1 MRPVQLGP
9 EIRSLRMG
17 RNAFVVAMGL
27 ALFACPVGAAD
38 EVTRTPAEP
47 GLVVPI
53 GDGPAPRDGA
63 SGPGLDALLQVPSD
77 YLAPRGRTVGGVGEQ
92 EWRRRFALAHKQLRG
107 AQSALDEIKQSLGE
121 ASEGS
126 GASQWAVAP
135 PGVSNA
141 GGPTNSPLSFRL
153 RQELVRK
160 REDLEAAER
169 SLRDLRIEADLV
181 GVPVDWR
188 GDRDVPLGK
197 RLPDS
202 PYYN

>member
-1 MRPVQLGP
+1 M
-9 EIRSLRMG
+9 
-17 RNAFVVAMGL
+17 
-27 ALFACPVGAAD
+27 
-38 EVTRTPAEP
+38 
-47 GLVVPI
+47 
-53 GDGPAPRDGA
+53 
-63 SGPGLDALLQVPSD
+63 
-77 YLAPRGRTVGGVGEQ
+77 
-92 EWRRRFALAHKQLRG
+92 
-107 AQSALDEIKQSLGE
+107 
-121 ASEGS
+121 
-126 GASQWAVAP
+126 AP

-153 RQELVRK
+153 RQELLRK

>member
-1 MRPVQLGP
+1 MRSFP
-9 EIRSLRMG
+9 MG
-17 RNAFVVAMGL
+17 WNTFIVAISL
-27 ALFACPVGAAD
+27 ALFAGQVGAED
-38 EVTRTPAEP
+38 EVPPTPAEP
-47 GLVVPI
+47 ELVVPI
-53 GDGPAPRDGA
+53 GDGPAPGDGA
-63 SGPGLDALLQVPSD
+63 KGPGLDALLHVPSD
-77 YLAPRGRTVGGVGEQ
+77 YLAPRGRTIGGVGEP
-92 EWRRRFALAHKQLRG
+92 EWRRRFAQVHKQLRG
-107 AQSALDEIKQSLGE
+107 AQSALDEIKASLDE
-121 ASEGS
+121 ASEGGGS
-126 GASQWAVAP
+126 SQWAVAP
-135 PGVSNA
+135 PGVSNAGA

-153 RQELVRK
+153 RQELLRK

>member
-9 EIRSLRMG
+9 AIWSPCMG
-17 RNAFVVAMGL
+17 RSAFAVAMGL
-27 ALFACPVGAAD
+27 TLLACPAGAED
-38 EVTRTPAEP
+38 EVPPTAAEP
-47 GLVVPI
+47 ELVVPI
-53 GDGPAPRDGA
+53 GDGPAPGDGV
-63 SGPGLDALLQVPSD
+63 SGPGLDALLHVPSD

-92 EWRRRFALAHKQLRG
+92 EWRRRFAQAHKQLRG

-121 ASEGS
+121 ASEGGGS
-126 GASQWAVAP
+126 SQWAVAP

-153 RQELVRK
+153 RQELLRK